1 MREFFIGL
9 VPLLVGLGVGFY
21 VGWNTSR
28 VDVSTKLLEETARVK
43 KLLNALSALSAM
55 GYAYWKARPGTWF
68 PDHQE
73 NKMSAEQRE
82 AKRITRG
89 FKDTLDQAD
98 AVEEE
103 IRRKIQREGK

>member
-1 MREFFIGL
+1 MREIFIRL
-9 VPLLVGLGVGFY
+9 VPLVVGLVVGFY
-21 VGWNTSR
+21 AGR
-28 VDVSTKLLEETARVK
+28 HMLREDMATKLLEETARVK
-43 KLLNALSALSAM
+43 KLLNALRAISAM
-55 GYAYWKARPGTWF
+55 GYAYWKAHPGTWF
-68 PDHQE
+68 PDQQE

-103 IRRKIQREGK
+103 ILRKIQRGG